1 MSTQY
6 TTVPWTSPSAL
17 LALRSDLFSP
27 STPSTLPRALSLIQA
42 WKLRNSNLPHAIES
56 TYLLLSAQHHHAQLL
71 QSHQPPPSSPALPSP
86 SSPPP
91 QLHAQVQLD
100 PITAL
105 AIRALYTQSFT
116 RFITGFCDIS
126 RNRARLLNPPSMAEV
141 AAKIGL
147 PPEFVDVRHE
157 ATHEDLP
164 GLGRLVRV
172 TEEGLRWLWGSYWSK
187 LGGDE
192 GEEAG
197 EDEGGERLEQV
208 LKAWRRGR
216 VEALKKGGEGDVA
229 STARE
234 LRRWSGEA
242 IAEALVGGKMIWPS
256 RRDIRSS
263 LNGAFTLWQ
272 PLLTTLSTTHPSF
285 LKSVISTVQSSINS
299 SNPTTQSSFDADKE
313 ALSLWLLHTLSAQ
326 TWALNLSKA
335 ERESLRSETMMWCC
349 TNPGYWSRFVGKGL
363 LRDGGRK
370 FRGVWED
377 MLEASRLDGAHEGH
391 TVPVMEADEAAE
403 PDPEVLEDAPVA
415 IEVKPAGSG
424 GGVKRGWRRMAVA
437 PTCPI
442 GVVQ

>member
-6 TTVPWTSPSAL
+6 TTVPWPTPSSL
-17 LALRSDLFSP
+17 LTLRTDLFHP

-71 QSHQPPPSSPALPSP
+71 QSLQPHPSDPALPSP
-86 SSPPP
+86 SSP
-91 QLHAQVQLD
+91 QLNAQVQLD
-100 PITAL
+100 PTTAL

-172 TEEGLRWLWGSYWSK
+172 TEEGLKWLWGSYWSK
-187 LGGDE
+187 LGD
-192 GEEAG
+192 GEA
-197 EDEGGERLEQV
+197 EGGEEMGVEELERV
-208 LKAWRRGR
+208 LKGWRRGR

-229 STARE
+229 GTARE
-234 LRRWSGEA
+234 LKRWSGEA
-242 IAEALVGGKMIWPS
+242 IAKALVGGKMIWPA

-263 LNGAFTLWQ
+263 LDGAFTLWR
-272 PLLTTLSTTHPSF
+272 PLLSTLSITHPSF
-285 LKSVISTVQSSINS
+285 FKSFISTLQSSITS
-299 SNPTTQSSFDADKE
+299 ANPTTQSSFDADKE
-313 ALSLWLLHTLSAQ
+313 ALGLWLLHTLSAQ
-326 TWALNLSKA
+326 TWAENLSKA

-349 TNPGYWSRFVGKGL
+349 TNPGYWSRFVGEGL

-377 MLEASRLDGAHEGH
+377 MLEASRLDGESGGQ
-391 TVPVMEADEAAE
+391 VVEALDAVDAAE
-403 PDPEVLEDAPVA
+403 VDHEVLEDAPVA
-415 IEVKPAGSG
+415 IEMKPASAA